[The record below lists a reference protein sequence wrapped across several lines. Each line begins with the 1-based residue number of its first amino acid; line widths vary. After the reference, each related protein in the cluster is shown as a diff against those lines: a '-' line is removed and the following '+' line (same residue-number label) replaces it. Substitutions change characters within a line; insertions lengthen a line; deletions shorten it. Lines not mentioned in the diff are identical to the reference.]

1 MNTPNSL
8 PGASSDPAIDALAA
22 DYVLGTLSASA
33 RKNVEARLDDEPA
46 LRAAIAAWEERLL
59 PLASIPEPVEPS
71 SSLWQRIE
79 QSVAALMP
87 TTTAAKPA
95 MARDTRRSWQDFWN
109 SLNFWRYAAVGGY
122 ALAAVL
128 AAVGLQRTA
137 PVSGG
142 PQYLVV
148 LVAPQDK
155 TPGWVV
161 QASAANEALSL
172 VPLGTTSVPPDK
184 SLQFWTKG
192 EQWGGPMS
200 LGLVAPGQTLKVP
213 LDRLP
218 PLENNQLFEL
228 TLEPAQGSPLNRPT
242 GPILFIGR
250 AVKVQS

>member
-1 MNTPNSL
+1 MNTP
-8 PGASSDPAIDALAA
+8 ASSPDPSIDALAA
-22 DYVLGTLSASA
+22 DYVLGTLSARA
-33 RKNVEARLDDEPA
+33 RQDVEARLPHEAA
-46 LRAAIAAWEERLL
+46 LRAAVAAWEERLL
-59 PLASIPEPVEPS
+59 PLASIAEPVEPS

-87 TTTAAKPA
+87 A
-95 MARDTRRSWQDFWN
+95 TRRPSRWQDFWN
-109 SLNFWRYAAVGGY
+109 SLSFWRYAAVGGY

-148 LVAPQDK
+148 LVAPQDQ

-161 QASAANEALSL
+161 QASSANEALSL
-172 VPLGTTSVPPDK
+172 VPLGTTAVPPDK

-192 EQWGGPMS
+192 EQWSGPMS
-200 LGLVAPGQTLKVP
+200 LGLVAPGQTLRVP

-228 TLEPAQGSPLNRPT
+228 TLEPAQGSPLDKPT